1 MLKVIY
7 FHQNKGIK
15 MLNWI
20 KNKYWL
26 IYSYIWDWAIWSDY
40 APNWLNS
47 YFAKKD
53 NKSYKEFIKTFLK

>member
-1 MLKVIY
+1 
-7 FHQNKGIK
+7 